1 MIRQYDTI
9 YKGLGEKYPVL
20 RGSAAKIL
28 FKTTVMLVDVV
39 PLRWQGRK
47 IDRASVRAAVPVR
60 GSLQIEACSALL
72 RSDDRVTPRIALLV
86 QPGRAESALPVLLYA
101 RVGRLRS
108 WQLVVVGRED
118 RGDSR
123 QPVKPGPLQA
133 WWCRVVRDP
142 PGVGLVASA
151 RVDAPAPPRVGQVE
165 HA

>member
-1 MIRQYDTI
+1 MQGVGRKISS
-9 YKGLGEKYPVL
+9 LE
-20 RGSAAKIL
+20 GSAAKIL

-72 RSDDRVTPRIALLV
+72 RSDYRVTPRIALLV

-123 QPVKPGPLQA
+123 QPVRPGPLQA